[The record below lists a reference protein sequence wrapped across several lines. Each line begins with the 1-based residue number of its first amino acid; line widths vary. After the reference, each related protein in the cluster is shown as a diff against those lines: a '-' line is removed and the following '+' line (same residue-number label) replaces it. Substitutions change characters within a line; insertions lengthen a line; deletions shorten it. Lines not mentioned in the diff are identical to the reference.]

1 MILVLLLILFILMY
15 LVLGKSSI
23 KVLIF
28 FFILHIIKSQT
39 EMSV

>member
-23 KVLIF
+23 KVFLNLI
-28 FFILHIIKSQT
+28 
-39 EMSV
+39 